1 MKALVKGLTARMKAY
16 SSLTALVGQR
26 IHFDVPQGQTFP
38 FISMAISG
46 DEAYSKTSRDT
57 THQIVVNSWSRDK
70 SPLETLSIL
79 EAVKGAL
86 DRQES
91 NVTLDN
97 GTLVMLQFVSEDC
110 FKDPDGVTWHGVSIY
125 NAYYDLGG

>member
-1 MKALVKGLTARMKAY
+1 MIHLVKGIVARLKGFAGVT
-16 SSLTALVGQR
+16 SLVAQR
-26 IHFDVPQGQTFP
+26 TYFDVPQGTTFP
-38 FISMAISG
+38 YLSLETSG
-46 DEAYSKTSRDT
+46 EEAYSKTSRDT
-57 THQIVVNSWSRDK
+57 QYQIVVNSWSREK
-70 SPLETLSIL
+70 SPEETLQIL
-79 EAVKGAL
+79 AAVKSAL

-91 NVTLDN
+91 SITIDS